1 MHLGIFEIFI
11 LTVILLNITV
21 SIFLVRRS
29 DLDTIQKV
37 SQIIIVWLIPIV
49 AAIGLWLLNRNHD
62 DKKETVESKAFGGGA
77 YDRGG
82 IGPGEGGNAGG
93 GD

>member
-11 LTVILLNITV
+11 LIAVLLNIAV

-29 DLDTIQKV
+29 DIDTTQKV
-37 SQIIIVWLIPIV
+37 SQIIIVWLIPIA
-49 AAIGLWLLNRNHD
+49 AAIGLWRLNRSHE
-62 DKKETVESKAFGGGA
+62 DKVGAEPKAFGGGD

-82 IGPGEGGNAGG
+82 IGPGEGGGAGG